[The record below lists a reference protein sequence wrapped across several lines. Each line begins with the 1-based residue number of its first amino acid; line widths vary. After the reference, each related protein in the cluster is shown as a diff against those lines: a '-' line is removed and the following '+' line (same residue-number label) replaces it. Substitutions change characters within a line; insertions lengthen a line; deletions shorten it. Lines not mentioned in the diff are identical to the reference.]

1 MRVYVCA
8 DTAKSQWRR
17 RKSKT
22 YSSSYDKRKRDV
34 SATAH
39 FKKKGV
45 AAGIRRF
52 LGSAERLTLP
62 KPS

>member
-1 MRVYVCA
+1 MCVLTLQSHNGEGENPKPTVA
-8 DTAKSQWRR
+8 
-17 RKSKT
+17 
-22 YSSSYDKRKRDV
+22 
-34 SATAH
+34 ATTKENVT
-39 FKKKGV
+39 FLPPRTLKKKGV